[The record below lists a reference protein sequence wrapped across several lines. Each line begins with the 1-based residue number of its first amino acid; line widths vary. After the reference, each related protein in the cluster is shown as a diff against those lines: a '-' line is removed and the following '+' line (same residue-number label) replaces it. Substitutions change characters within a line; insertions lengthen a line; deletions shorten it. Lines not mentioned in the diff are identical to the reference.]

1 MDEPQMPLRQSTIA
15 LYYPWVRFQ
24 DDSWLKLALLTWD
37 NIARIRPGGIGDAD
51 NELVRQIRAETDFI
65 MDLTPSAADLSA
77 VSDAFE
83 EVIGDRFDLPD
94 DLRAVHYVPGSYSS
108 LNEPRSRT
116 IFDALKQTGGSGS
129 GTVPRDGLI
138 WIYAETEICR
148 GGGKMGDRARG
159 ILGNLELAVPDPERG
174 PWLGMRPK
182 VASVYLTVLADA
194 VARHNQLSPVT
205 DDPRVYAAAGTLDR
219 LAQLLFGDHAPAQRV
234 ENPQSAYL
242 HLALNAV
249 IKPERLAQLPIS
261 KLIAFRQRYSAELAA
276 FRQHVAELA
285 PQLRTITQVE
295 NLQVAQAHLQG
306 IYDTTTE
313 PQLAELRRALRGV
326 GVGSVAGTLGL
337 KIDLGA
343 AAGTVLGGVA
353 AAGGQMAVASAAVG
367 VSVLPY
373 LAQRV
378 NQARQLRRESP
389 VAYLLAADRKLSGSS
404 LPRRR

>member
-1 MDEPQMPLRQSTIA
+1 MPLRQSTIA

-51 NELVRQIRAETDFI
+51 NELVRQIRAESDLI

-94 DLRAVHYVPGSYSS
+94 DLRAVRDVSGSYSS
-108 LNEPRSRT
+108 LNELRFPRT
-116 IFDALKQTGGSGS
+116 GFDALKQTGGSGS

-148 GGGKMGDRARG
+148 VGGKMSDRARG
-159 ILGNLELAVPDPERG
+159 ILGALELAVPDPRRG

-205 DDPRVYAAAGTLDR
+205 DDPRAHTATGTLDR
-219 LAQLLFGDHAPAQRV
+219 LAQLLFGDHTPAQRV

-242 HLALNAV
+242 HFALNAV
-249 IKPERLAQLPIS
+249 IKPERLAHLPIS

-306 IYDTTTE
+306 IYDTTTK
-313 PQLAELRRALRGV
+313 PQLDELRRALRGV

-367 VSVLPY
+367 VSILPY

-389 VAYLLAADRKLSGSS
+389 VAYLLAADRKLPGSS
-404 LPRRR
+404 LPRRP

>member
-1 MDEPQMPLRQSTIA
+1 MS
-15 LYYPWVRFQ
+15 
-24 DDSWLKLALLTWD
+24 
-37 NIARIRPGGIGDAD
+37 
-51 NELVRQIRAETDFI
+51 
-65 MDLTPSAADLSA
+65 
-77 VSDAFE
+77 
-83 EVIGDRFDLPD
+83 
-94 DLRAVHYVPGSYSS
+94 
-108 LNEPRSRT
+108 
-116 IFDALKQTGGSGS
+116 
-129 GTVPRDGLI
+129 
-138 WIYAETEICR
+138 
-148 GGGKMGDRARG
+148 DRARG
-159 ILGNLELAVPDPERG
+159 ILGELELAVPDLEGR
-174 PWLGMRPK
+174 PWLGMQPK

-194 VARHNQLSPVT
+194 VARHNQLCPVT
-205 DDPRVYAAAGTLDR
+205 GDPRAHAAAGTLDR
-219 LAQLLFGDHAPAQRV
+219 LAPLLFGDHTPAQRV
-234 ENPQSAYL
+234 ENPESAYL

-249 IKPERLAQLPIS
+249 IKPGRLAHLPIS

-285 PQLRTITQVE
+285 PQLRTIIQVE

-306 IYDTTTE
+306 IYDTVTE
-313 PQLAELRRALRGV
+313 PQLDELRRALRGV
-326 GVGSVAGTLGL
+326 GVGSVAGALGL

-389 VAYLLAADRKLSGSS
+389 VAYLLAADRKLSRSS